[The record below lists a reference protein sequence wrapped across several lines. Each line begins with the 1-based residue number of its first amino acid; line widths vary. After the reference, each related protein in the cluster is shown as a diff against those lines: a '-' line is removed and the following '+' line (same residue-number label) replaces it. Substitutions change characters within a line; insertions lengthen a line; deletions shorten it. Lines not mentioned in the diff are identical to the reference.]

1 MDQYRLQMLQWKQMN
16 GFVLTKEEELL
27 LIELTSK
34 TNDLFDDWLDNN
46 Y

>member
-1 MDQYRLQMLQWKQMN
+1 MDQYPLQMLQWKQMS

-27 LIELTSK
+27 LQELTSK
-34 TNDLFDDWLDNN
+34 TNNLFDDWLDTN

>member
-1 MDQYRLQMLQWKQMN
+1 MDQYRLQMLRWKQMN
-16 GFVLTKEEELL
+16 GFVLMKEEKLLLQELL
-27 LIELTSK
+27 SK

>member
-1 MDQYRLQMLQWKQMN
+1 MDQYRLQMLQWKQMS

-27 LIELTSK
+27 LQELLSK